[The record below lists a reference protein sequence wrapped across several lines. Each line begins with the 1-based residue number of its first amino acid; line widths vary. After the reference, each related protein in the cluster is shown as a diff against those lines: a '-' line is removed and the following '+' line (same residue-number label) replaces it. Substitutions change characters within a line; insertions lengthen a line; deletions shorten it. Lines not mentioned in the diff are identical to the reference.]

1 MELPRHFCIVGL
13 GLLGGSY
20 AMGLT
25 RAGCHVSAVDI
36 RPEAIRFAREKGII
50 AEGTAGDAAPLLARA
65 DALVL
70 GLYPHALVA
79 WLREH
84 QQLLRPGALVTD
96 VCGVKGGIVEEIQ
109 SFLRPDVEFIASHP
123 MAGREVSG
131 VEYADCA
138 IFAPANFILVPTEK
152 NTPRG
157 LAFARAL
164 AETLGFA
171 HITQLSPA
179 EHDKMIGYVSQ
190 LTHAIAVSLMN
201 ATDNTHLAEYT
212 GDSFR
217 DLTRIAKINENLWS
231 ELFFANRENLIA
243 EIDQFSASL
252 AGIRQAL
259 ARGDEAELKRLFV
272 QSTARRRAFDKKRE
286 ERRPPREDAAPSA
299 R

>member
-1 MELPRHFCIVGL
+1 MDLPNNFCIVGL

-25 RAGCHVSAVDI
+25 RAGCTVSAVDV
-36 RPEAIRFAREKGII
+36 RAEAIRYALENDLI
-50 AEGTAGDAAPLLARA
+50 AAGTAEDPAPLLQKA
-65 DALVL
+65 DAVVL
-70 GLYPHALVA
+70 GLYPRALVE

-84 QQLLRPGALVTD
+84 QRLFKPGALVTD

-109 SFLRPDVEFIASHP
+109 GFLRPDVEFIASHP

-131 VEYADCA
+131 VEYADCE
-138 IFAPANFILVPTEK
+138 IFRPANFIIVPTEK

-157 LAFARAL
+157 VSFARAL

-217 DLTRIAKINENLWS
+217 DLTRIAKINDQLWS
-231 ELFFANRENLIA
+231 ELFLANKENLIA
-243 EIDQFSASL
+243 EIDQFAASL
-252 AGIRQAL
+252 EGLKQAL
-259 ARGDEAELKRLFV
+259 ANSDEAELRRLFR
-272 QSTARRRAFDKKRE
+272 QSTARRRRFDRRGD
-286 ERRPPREDAAPSA
+286 ER
-299 R
+299 

>member
-1 MELPRHFCIVGL
+1 MNLPNNICIVGL

-25 RAGCHVSAVDI
+25 RAGCAVTAVDV
-36 RPEAIRFAREKGII
+36 RDEAIRYALEHGLV
-50 AEGTAGDAAPLLARA
+50 AEGTTENPAPLLEKA
-65 DALVL
+65 DAVVL
-70 GLYPHALVA
+70 GLYPQALVK
-79 WLREH
+79 WLRENQAH
-84 QQLLRPGALVTD
+84 LKPGTLLTD
-96 VCGVKGGIVEEIQ
+96 VCGVKGGIVETIQ
-109 SFLRPDVEFIASHP
+109 GFLRPDVEFIASHP

-138 IFAPANFILVPTEK
+138 MFRPANFIIVPTEK

-157 LAFARAL
+157 IAFAQDL

-171 HITQLSPA
+171 HITRLSIA

-217 DLTRIAKINENLWS
+217 DLTRIAKINEHLWS
-231 ELFFANRENLIA
+231 ELFFAHKENLIA
-243 EIDQFSASL
+243 EIDQFAASL
-252 AGIRQAL
+252 EGLKQAL
-259 ARGDEAELKRLFV
+259 FNEDEAELKRLFI
-272 QSTARRRAFDKKRE
+272 QSARRRRLFDKKQA
-286 ERRPPREDAAPSA
+286 ER
-299 R
+299 